1 MRKKPSSSSTS
12 SSPSSYATA
21 AKPKRSYKKKRRV
34 TPSEPTVAPAPIA
47 SLAAESYKAPITSP
61 ADSTKLRSTTA
72 DATSKVTT
80 ELTIPSVV
88 AKEDILA
95 HLLQPTEKKI
105 HGCISLLPRGSNY
118 GLKWSIQ
125 TEQVRV
131 PAEALEESGR
141 DAPVAW
147 ALEESGVTTEEDV
160 PVLLGIQRGRWVSSL
175 YTKVSHYRDLTTEG
189 DQTNTN

>member
-21 AKPKRSYKKKRRV
+21 AKPKRWYKKKRRV

-61 ADSTKLRSTTA
+61 ADSAKLRSTTA
-72 DATSKVTT
+72 DATSKVTAHDPFGSGGGRHPRSLAPADW
-80 ELTIPSVV
+80 EEDPRVHLPAAAREQLWPQVV
-88 AKEDILA
+88 HSNRAGA
-95 HLLQPTEKKI
+95 SP
-105 HGCISLLPRGSNY
+105 CRGS
-118 GLKWSIQ
+118 GGIGQRCTSRL
-125 TEQVRV
+125 
-131 PAEALEESGR
+131 
-141 DAPVAW
+141 AW